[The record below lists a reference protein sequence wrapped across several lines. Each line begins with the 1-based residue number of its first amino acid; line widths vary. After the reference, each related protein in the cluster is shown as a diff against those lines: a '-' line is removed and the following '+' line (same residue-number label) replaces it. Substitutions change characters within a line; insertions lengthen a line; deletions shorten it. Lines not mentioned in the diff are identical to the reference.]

1 MNTKYYRGP
10 NREVKDVIAF
20 HSASF
25 VDVTEAMQL
34 DLHEPP
40 VSQVCTLFPL
50 HFISMAR
57 IDCKEELSLTRSDL
71 SPLILGAPSVH
82 IYTEQITLHVILL
95 QDECTF
101 ESSHEIKMRN

>member
-1 MNTKYYRGP
+1 MKSCVNCPCSACFKDVFILEKAKRLVFFSVVYTKYYRGP

-40 VSQVCTLFPL
+40 VSQVCTLFL
-50 HFISMAR
+50 LIHFISMAC
-57 IDCKEELSLTRSDL
+57 IVCKEELSPTRSDR
-71 SPLILGAPSVH
+71 IVH
-82 IYTEQITLHVILL
+82 
-95 QDECTF
+95 
-101 ESSHEIKMRN
+101 